1 MGESVHIVK
10 KAILSYSEADLGK
23 FQGRETSWTTSK
35 IWSLSDLPQKIAKNW
50 SREILKTVLKS
61 SNKF

>member
-35 IWSLSDLPQKIAKNW
+35 IWSLSDLP
-50 SREILKTVLKS
+50 
-61 SNKF
+61 